1 MRAHTAS
8 ARAVQSTSW
17 GLGSWFPLVLVL
29 CFNVGD
35 LVGKSLPA
43 RVRLVRRGALP
54 CCTLLHAGYVL
65 LFLLL
70 LRPALLPE
78 ALRGDALPVLLVL
91 SFGLSTGY
99 LGTTGLVLAAERE
112 TSRKERER
120 AGVISSPGG
129 LRGRPT
135 GGRTVSKRGRLLA
148 STSRVSSPLVRWLTS
163 APLSSR
169 TDDIGGMTCSESRVI
184 SGTLGYSRV
193 ISGTLGGMTCSCA
206 SPSAATTTLPPP
218 PSGSSSNK
226 TRIGPAPACGGH
238 GARSEA
244 GGVQLGG
251 SLPHSR

>member
-17 GLGSWFPLVLVL
+17 GLGSWFPLVLVF

-54 CCTLLHAGYVL
+54 CCTLLHAGYVF

-120 AGVISSPGG
+120 AGVISSFALMVG
-129 LRGRPT
+129 LAT
-135 GGRTVSKRGRLLA
+135 GCTTGLVISKLLA
-148 STSRVSSPLVRWLTS
+148 TP
-163 APLSSR
+163 
-169 TDDIGGMTCSESRVI
+169 
-184 SGTLGYSRV
+184 
-193 ISGTLGGMTCSCA
+193 
-206 SPSAATTTLPPP
+206 AAD
-218 PSGSSSNK
+218 
-226 TRIGPAPACGGH
+226 R
-238 GARSEA
+238 
-244 GGVQLGG
+244 
-251 SLPHSR
+251 